1 MAHYIN
7 ICWRWHITILLY
19 CVRALFVQG
28 IMLLLTL
35 VQPGE
40 KLQQTPCLASFATL
54 LRCKNC
60 GKCCHFD
67 TWWNENKIATT
78 TRINVCKWTFQM
90 KCTRCISALYVLHQT
105 SLCAPIEKKCCACR
119 YITFNVT
126 WDFDVFA
133 RNHTHWAFC
142 AHVVIK
148 AVVFVTE
155 GRGEKSLAWLDGLII
170 LDGISPER
178 EMSV

>member
-1 MAHYIN
+1 
-7 ICWRWHITILLY
+7 
-19 CVRALFVQG
+19 
-28 IMLLLTL
+28 MLLLTL

-54 LRCKNC
+54 LRFKNC

-78 TRINVCKWTFQM
+78 TRINVCQWAFQM

-133 RNHTHWAFC
+133 RKKKKSVCFC
-142 AHVVIK
+142 AHVVMMKELHTYYQGREKNVWTDHLALRGYLFSSCFNCYILVDRWLHGSFDIK
-148 AVVFVTE
+148 
-155 GRGEKSLAWLDGLII
+155 
-170 LDGISPER
+170 
-178 EMSV
+178 